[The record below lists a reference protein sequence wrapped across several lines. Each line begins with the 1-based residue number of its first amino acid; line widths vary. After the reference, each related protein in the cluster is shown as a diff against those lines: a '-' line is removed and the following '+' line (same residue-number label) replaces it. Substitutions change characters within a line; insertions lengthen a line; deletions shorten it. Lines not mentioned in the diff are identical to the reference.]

1 MGRTIM
7 EDGCSGAGD
16 FGYYDC
22 SSASIEATGYAN
34 DAWAADGCWCCVTNV
49 AR

>member
-7 EDGCSGAGD
+7 EDGC
-16 FGYYDC
+16 Y